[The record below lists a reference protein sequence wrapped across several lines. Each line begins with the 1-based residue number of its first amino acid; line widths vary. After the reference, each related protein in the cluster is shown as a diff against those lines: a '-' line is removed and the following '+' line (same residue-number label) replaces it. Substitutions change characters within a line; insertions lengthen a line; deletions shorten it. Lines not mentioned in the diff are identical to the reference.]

1 MHYVAA
7 LKVKNLRI
15 ERFFICSRK
24 SSIVF
29 LCAAKVLGDGDTMNK
44 NSKIVGLLKL
54 CRRYN
59 VHGELMFG
67 FFFLNEID
75 IMIPCVCMCLQVFG
89 LFLGAGSLLHCGR
102 R

>member
-67 FFFLNEID
+67 FFF
-75 IMIPCVCMCLQVFG
+75 
-89 LFLGAGSLLHCGR
+89 
-102 R
+102 